1 LYRGFLND
9 DFIEIAGYKDTD
21 KDIMITQEFSHF
33 FWLENIVKKNSPF
46 ELEAIIC
53 DYLKI
58 LKEQVQRT
66 TQRPFI
72 YYIGYRK
79 KVRFHK
85 IRRPLFSREPNLKI
99 QLVVGDVEVKKITF
113 KIPDF
118 LKDFPIIKFNS
129 ERISFIKNSSESAT
143 FDIHS
148 FLSNF
153 DINLGLNTEIGYIG
167 KTINPESRPIKR
179 KHRGLT
185 DIIYNKIAKGN
196 DIFIFYN
203 QFKMNTSSSPNKYN
217 VVNYVGTS
225 YFDDIGAENE
235 GLFLEK
241 ALISYFKLNEFQSLK
256 SEEKILNN
264 SLLSIAKKINVR
276 SLRAHLGF
284 EGNCEYFNFFSRE
297 IAFREDHIFECLFED
312 KAIVREV
319 ESIDQLMTS
328 FFEKHDS

>member
-1 LYRGFLND
+1 MYRGFFND
-9 DFIEIAGYKDTD
+9 DFNKMTGYKDTV

-33 FWLENIVKKNSPF
+33 FWLENIVKKNSSY
-46 ELEAIIC
+46 ELESIIC
-53 DYLKI
+53 DYLKF

-72 YYIGYRK
+72 YYICYRK

-85 IRRPLFSREPNLKI
+85 IRRSLFRREAKLKM
-99 QLVVGDVEVKKITF
+99 QLVIGDAEVKKITF

-129 ERISFIKNSSESAT
+129 ERISFIKNSYESTT

-179 KHRGLT
+179 KHRGLA
-185 DIIYNKIAKGN
+185 DIIYNEITKGN

-203 QFKMNTSSSPNKYN
+203 QFKLNTSTSPNKYN

-241 ALISYFKLNEFQSLK
+241 VLISYFRLNEFQSLK
-256 SEEKILNN
+256 SEEKVLNN
-264 SLLSIAKKINVR
+264 SLLSIAKKINVK
-276 SLRAHLGF
+276 SLRVHLGF
-284 EGNCEYFNFFSRE
+284 EGNCEYFNFFSKD
-297 IAFREDHIFECLFED
+297 ITFREDYIFECLFED
-312 KAIVREV
+312 KAIIREV

-328 FFEKHDS
+328 VFEKYDL